1 MPEAEKRQTVRVVRW
16 TARLLGTA
24 MLLMMVAFAIGEGL
38 PNPLSQPPTV
48 MLELLAMLAMWLG
61 LLAALKWE
69 GIGAALVL
77 CGYACFCAVEWQAPN
92 VHFPW
97 GLFLL
102 AGLLYLFCW
111 WSTRRAQRGA

>member
-1 MPEAEKRQTVRVVRW
+1 MPEAERGQTVGVVRW
-16 TARLLGTA
+16 TARFLGTG
-24 MLLMMVAFAIGEGL
+24 MVVMMVAFAVGEGV
-38 PNPLSQPPTV
+38 PNPLTRPLTV
-48 MLELLAMLAMWLG
+48 MTELLAMFAMSLD
-61 LLAALKWE
+61 LIAALKWE

-77 CGYACFCAVEWQAPN
+77 CGYACFCAVQWRAPN

-97 GLFLL
+97 GLFLV